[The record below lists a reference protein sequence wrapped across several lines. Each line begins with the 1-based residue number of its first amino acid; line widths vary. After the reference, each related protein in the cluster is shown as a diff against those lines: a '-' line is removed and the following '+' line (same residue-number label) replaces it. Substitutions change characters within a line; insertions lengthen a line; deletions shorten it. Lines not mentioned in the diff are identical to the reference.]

1 MVTAS
6 SRNNKQ
12 LHFEKSINI
21 AHSLRLGD
29 PRRTRQIIYNLLSN
43 AFKFTGKDGTVR
55 LDAHED
61 STASDFVVIRITDTG
76 TASIPRLLQCA
87 FYRRSLTDR

>member
-12 LHFEKSINI
+12 LHFEKSVNI
-21 AHSLRLGD
+21 AHSLRVGD

-61 STASDFVVIRITDTG
+61 SAASDFVVIRITDTG
-76 TASIPRLLQCA
+76 TASPRLPQRA
-87 FYRRSLTDR
+87 FYRRLLTDR